1 MTPLERLAWLR
12 KLRLVGL
19 YASLMAVGSVL
30 LAPFAWLLATALK
43 SESADLFAYP
53 PEFIPDPIVWG
64 NFAKAWSILP
74 FPLYIFNTFFI
85 AITTVLITL
94 FLCSL
99 TGYALARMRFR
110 GRKFILYAVLATTM
124 VPFQVL
130 LIPLFIVTLRLGLVD
145 SYAGVILPVA
155 VNAFGI
161 FLMRQ
166 AFTTIPIDL
175 EDAAR
180 IDGCGDF
187 TIYARIMLPLVKPA
201 MATLA
206 AFTFVAQWNDFLW
219 PLVVLKSRDLYTL
232 QLGLASLQGV
242 FGVNWRYISAAS
254 IIALAPT
261 IAFFLLTQRFFTRGL
276 AAGAVKE

>member
-64 NFAKAWSILP
+64 NFAKAWAILP
-74 FPLYIFNTFFI
+74 FPRYIFNTFFI
-85 AITTVLITL
+85 AITTVFLTL

-99 TGYALARMRFR
+99 TGYALARMRFP
-110 GRKFILYAVLATTM
+110 GRQAILYAVLATTM

-130 LIPLFIVTLRLGLVD
+130 LIPLFIVTLKLGLVD

-166 AFTTIPIDL
+166 AFTTIPVDL

-201 MATLA
+201 LATLA

-219 PLVVLKSRDLYTL
+219 PLVVLKSRELYTL

-261 IAFFLLTQRFFTRGL
+261 IAFFLLTQRFFTAGL

>member
-1 MTPLERLAWLR
+1 MMLSAPTIRRLWIYLS
-12 KLRLVGL
+12 LFGVG
-19 YASLMAVGSVL
+19 AVL
-30 LAPFAWLLATALK
+30 LAPFAWLLSTALK
-43 SESADLFAYP
+43 HESADLFVYP
-53 PEFIPDPIVWG
+53 PQWIPDPIVWS
-64 NFAKAWSILP
+64 NFAKAWAILP
-74 FPLYIFNTFFI
+74 FPRYIFNTFFI
-85 AITTVLITL
+85 AITTVVLTL
-94 FLCSL
+94 VLCSL

-110 GRKFILYAVLATTM
+110 GRQVILYVVLATTM

-166 AFTTIPIDL
+166 AFSTIPIDL

-180 IDGCGDF
+180 IDGCSDL
-187 TIYARIMLPLVKPA
+187 TIYARIMMPLVKPA
-201 MATLA
+201 LATLA

-219 PLVVLKSRDLYTL
+219 PLVILKDRDLYTL

-261 IAFFLLTQRFFTRGL
+261 ILFFLLTQRFFTRGI

>member
-1 MTPLERLAWLR
+1 MTPLERLAWMAR
-12 KLRLVGL
+12 LRLVGL
-19 YASLMAVGSVL
+19 YLVLIAVGSVL

-53 PEFIPDPIVWG
+53 PEWIPDPIVWG

-124 VPFQVL
+124 IPFQVL

-219 PLVVLKSRDLYTL
+219 PLVVIKSRDLYTL

>member
-1 MTPLERLAWLR
+1 MPNPVTNLR
-12 KLRLVGL
+12 TFGILTTLIGVGAL
-19 YASLMAVGSVL
+19 L
-30 LAPFAWLLATALK
+30 LAPFAWLLSTALK
-43 SESADLFAYP
+43 HESADLFAYP
-53 PEFIPDPIVWG
+53 PQWIPDPIVFR
-64 NFAKAWSILP
+64 NFAKAWDILP

-85 AITTVLITL
+85 AITTVFLTL

-99 TGYALARMRFR
+99 TGYALARMQFR
-110 GRKFILYAVLATTM
+110 GRGVVLYAVLATTM

-166 AFTTIPIDL
+166 AFTTVPRDL

-219 PLVVLKSRDLYTL
+219 PLVVLKSREYYTL

-242 FGVNWRYISAAS
+242 FGVNWRYISAAA

-261 IAFFLLTQRFFTRGL
+261 IVFFLLTQRFFTRGL

>member
-64 NFAKAWSILP
+64 NFAKAWAILP
-74 FPLYIFNTFFI
+74 FPRYIFNTFFI
-85 AITTVLITL
+85 AITTVFLTL

-99 TGYALARMRFR
+99 TGYALARMRFP
-110 GRKFILYAVLATTM
+110 GRQAILYAVLATTM

-130 LIPLFIVTLRLGLVD
+130 LIPLFIVTLKLGLVD

-166 AFTTIPIDL
+166 AFTTIPVDL

-201 MATLA
+201 LATLA

-219 PLVVLKSRDLYTL
+219 PLVVLKSRELYTL

>member
-1 MTPLERLAWLR
+1 MTPLERLAWIAR
-12 KLRLVGL
+12 LRLVGL
-19 YASLMAVGSVL
+19 YLSLLAVGSVL

-53 PEFIPDPIVWG
+53 PEWIPDPIVWG

-110 GRKFILYAVLATTM
+110 GRKFILYAVLATTK

-130 LIPLFIVTLRLGLVD
+130 LIHHFIVTLRLGLVD